1 MKKVIRRAFVCP
13 LLLATLMAACSSE
26 PENANNNTAPSSPVA
41 QNGTVPANSEPSPAA
56 VQSPPLPQRALTPA
70 EGAKVETDKA
80 APPNVSPGPVAQPA
94 PSGPS
99 PKLVVPARKIDFGKQ
114 PQSKSL
120 ARMITIRNGGK
131 APLKIDAV
139 EPS

>member
-1 MKKVIRRAFVCP
+1 MNKALRRVYVVH
-13 LLLATLMAACSSE
+13 LVLVSLMAACSSHLE
-26 PENANNNTAPSSPVA
+26 PANNNTATSSPVA
-41 QNGTVPANSEPSPAA
+41 QNGTVPASSEASTPAA
-56 VQSPPLPQRALTPA
+56 APSQPRGAPA
-70 EGAKVETDKA
+70 EGAKVETT
-80 APPNVSPGPVAQPA
+80 APPTISAAGQLV
-94 PSGPS
+94 PSGPA
-99 PKLVVPARKIDFGKQ
+99 PKLVVPATKIDFGKQ

>member
-1 MKKVIRRAFVCP
+1 MKKAIWKAYVTP
-13 LLLATLMAACSSE
+13 LVLVTLMAACSRQQ
-26 PENANNNTAPSSPVA
+26 ENANNSTAPSSPVA
-41 QNGTVPANSEPSPAA
+41 QNGTVPANSEAS
-56 VQSPPLPQRALTPA
+56 SPPVAAPSAQPALTPA

-80 APPNVSPGPVAQPA
+80 ALPKVSAGPAAQPA

-99 PKLVVPARKIDFGKQ
+99 PKLVVPAKKVDFGKQ

-120 ARMITIRNGGK
+120 ARAITIRNGGK